1 MYSGTTVFAQLMMF
15 MPEFE
20 FIKCVDRYK
29 GDYRVRNLT
38 CREHFLVMS
47 FAQLTGRES
56 LRDIENC
63 LTAFSNKLY
72 HCGLNKPISKST
84 LADANEKRNWR
95 IYADFAQVLIKKARP
110 LYFGDKEFRLDIDNM
125 VYAFDSTTIDLCLS
139 LYPWAKFHHQKGAV
153 KMHTLLD
160 LRGSIP
166 IFIDITE
173 GSAHDVNSL
182 DITPVE
188 PGSYYIMDKGYIDFH
203 RLYTLIHQCR
213 AFYVTRAKDNIQYD
227 VITSSPVDK
236 TTGIISDQ
244 LVRLTGYKS
253 SRSYP
258 EAFRLIVYEDFATNV
273 VYTFMTNDLELPALT
288 IAELYRERWKIELFF
303 KWIKQHLHIK
313 SFYGTSP
320 NAVYCQIWIAICTY
334 LLIAIAK
341 KKLNL
346 AITLYTFAQTLG
358 LTLFEKTHVKELFEN
373 NINFN
378 NQPDGSQLSLWKS

>member
-1 MYSGTTVFAQLMMF
+1 MHTGKTVFAQLMMF
-15 MPEFE
+15 MPDNEFQ
-20 FIKCVDRYK
+20 KCVDHYK
-29 GDYRVRNLT
+29 GDYRVRSFT

-72 HCGLNKPISKST
+72 HSGIKHPISKST
-84 LADANEKRNWR
+84 LADANEKRDWR

-110 LYFGDKEFRLDIDNM
+110 LYFNDKEFRLDLDNM

-139 LYPWAKFHHQKGAV
+139 LYPWAKFRQQKGAV

-166 IFIDITE
+166 IFVDITE
-173 GSAHDVNSL
+173 GAVHDVNSL
-182 DITPVE
+182 DKMPVE
-188 PGSYYIMDKGYIDFH
+188 PGSYYVMDKGYVDFH
-203 RLYTLIHQCR
+203 RLFTLSHKCR
-213 AFYVTRAKDNIQYD
+213 AFYVTRAKDNIKFHP
-227 VITSSPVDK
+227 ISSSEVDN
-236 TTGIISDQ
+236 TAGIISDQ

-253 SRSYP
+253 SKSYP
-258 EAFRLIVYEDFATNV
+258 EEFRLVVYEDYATSV
-273 VYTFMTNDLELPALT
+273 VYTFMTNDFDLPALT

-320 NAVYCQIWIAICTY
+320 NAVYCQIWIAIGTF
-334 LLIAIAK
+334 LLIAITK
-341 KKLNL
+341 KKLNM
-346 AITLYTFAQTLG
+346 AISLYTFAQTMG
-358 LTLFEKTHVKELFEN
+358 LTLFEKTPIKEFFN
-373 NINFN
+373 SNFNFN
-378 NQPDGSQLSLWKS
+378 NLSDENQLLIWDS

>member
-1 MYSGTTVFAQLMMF
+1 MHLGKTVFSQLMMF

-20 FIKCVDRYK
+20 FNKCVARYK
-29 GDYRVRNLT
+29 GDYRVRNFS

-47 FAQLTGRES
+47 FAQLSGRES

-63 LTAFSNKLY
+63 LTAFSSKLY
-72 HCGLNKPISKST
+72 HSGLSKPVSKST

-110 LYFGDKEFRLDIDNM
+110 LYFKDKEFRLDIDNM

-139 LYPWAKFHHQKGAV
+139 LYPWARFRHQKGAV

-173 GSAHDVNSL
+173 GAVHDVNSL
-182 DITPVE
+182 DKMPVE
-188 PGSYYIMDKGYIDFH
+188 PGSYYVMDKGYIDFH
-203 RLYTLIHQCR
+203 RLYTLIHLNR
-213 AFYVTRAKDNIQYD
+213 AFYVSRAKDNIKYQT
-227 VITSSPVDK
+227 VSLSPVDK
-236 TTGIISDQ
+236 TTGVISDQ

-258 EAFRLIVYEDFATNV
+258 EIFRLVVYEDFATNV
-273 VYTFMTNDLELPALT
+273 VYTFMTNDFDLPALT
-288 IAELYRERWKIELFF
+288 IAELYRERWKVELFF
-303 KWIKQHLHIK
+303 KWIKQHLRIK
-313 SFYGTSP
+313 AFYGTSP

-334 LLIAIAK
+334 LLVAIAK

-358 LTLFEKTHVKELFEN
+358 LTLFEKTPVKELFEN
-373 NINFN
+373 DITIKNMSDKN
-378 NQPDGSQLSLWKS
+378 QLSIWDS

>member
-1 MYSGTTVFAQLMMF
+1 MHIGKTVFAQLMTF
-15 MPEFE
+15 MPEYE
-20 FIKCVDRYK
+20 FQKSVDHYK
-29 GDYRVRNLT
+29 GDYRVRKLT

-63 LTAFSNKLY
+63 LTAFSGKLY
-72 HCGLNKPISKST
+72 HSGFSKPVSRST

-95 IYADFAQVLIKKARP
+95 IYADFAQVLIKQARP
-110 LYFGDKEFRLDIDNM
+110 LYINDNDFRVDLDNM

-166 IFIDITE
+166 VFIDITE
-173 GSAHDVNSL
+173 GSVHDVNLL
-182 DITPVE
+182 DVMPIE
-188 PGSYYIMDKGYIDFH
+188 PGSYYVMDKGYIDFY
-203 RLYTLIHQCR
+203 RLYNHFHQAR
-213 AFYVTRAKDNIQYD
+213 AYFVMRAKDNLRCE
-227 VITSSPVDK
+227 VISSSEVDK
-236 TTGIISDQ
+236 DTGLISDQ
-244 LVRLTGYKS
+244 IVKLTGYKS
-253 SRSYP
+253 SKSYP
-258 EAFRLIVYEDFATNV
+258 DEFRLVIYEDYAKNT
-273 VYTFMTNDLELPALT
+273 VYPFMTNDFDLPALS

-313 SFYGTSP
+313 AFYGTSQ
-320 NAVYCQIWIAICTY
+320 NAVACQIWIATCTY

-341 KKLNL
+341 KKLDL

-358 LTLFEKTHVKELFEN
+358 LTLFEKTPIKELFN
-373 NINFN
+373 NKNLVN
-378 NQPDGSQLSLWKS
+378 NLSDKNQLSLWDF

>member
-173 GSAHDVNSL
+173 GSVHDVNSL
-182 DITPVE
+182 DIMPVE

-358 LTLFEKTHVKELFEN
+358 LTLFEKTPVKELFEN